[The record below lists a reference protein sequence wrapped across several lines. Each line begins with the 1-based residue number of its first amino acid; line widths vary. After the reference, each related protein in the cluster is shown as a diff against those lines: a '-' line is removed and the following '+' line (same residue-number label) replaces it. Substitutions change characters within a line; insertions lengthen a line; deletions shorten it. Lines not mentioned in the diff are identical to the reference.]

1 MDDQQKTSV
10 ERVLRTM
17 AARIE
22 AAAPEGWRRGRLCT
36 YRGTSGSGGGNS
48 FYEMADGHKQECVAP
63 QGAKELYALSGAST
77 DHLTIE
83 LTVEPS
89 GRFEAVLSQAITRKT
104 YPEQDQLLYVLRP
117 DHLPVQ
123 PGAEQDGPSD
133 PTPAGDPE
141 EAVRLFR
148 QYLQKRADIHG
159 EEEFLPP
166 PLDPVQRAAL
176 LDDFQGELPPDLV
189 ALYGEADGDDEIGLF
204 HGHPWFGLES
214 TTTHIHHHYEW
225 KWTDNPLWA
234 MAGEAEPPETIR
246 RWLNSPNW
254 IPFATSTGGDYL
266 AVDMDP
272 GPAGRPGQVIRVGR
286 NYRPQPVYV
295 ADSVTTML
303 RQHVTALDRGDYWE
317 EDGYLDV
324 DVKIPSYLDDSKTF
338 WRGEG
343 PIPKKPHRIHTLVV
357 DKVKSLDLEA
367 VRRAPHM
374 RAVMLFGKGPVDLRP
389 LLDIPLEVLHLH
401 LDAVDLQQIAG
412 HPTLRVVQLS
422 TRRPV
427 DLSALRTFPRL
438 EGLELSGAVV
448 QDVGTIADL
457 SGLLSLTLSYEQ
469 WQQLD
474 KVPLLAAAG
483 LGGDTTLSQVNEWAA
498 RFEPDELLGGY
509 EHFEGQV
516 HSGD

>member
-1 MDDQQKTSV
+1 
-10 ERVLRTM
+10 M
-17 AARIE
+17 AASIE
-22 AAAPEGWRRGRLCT
+22 AAAPEGWRRGRLRT
-36 YRGTSGSGGGNS
+36 YRGPSGSGGGKS
-48 FYEMADGHKQECVAP
+48 FYEMADGAEQGCVVP
-63 QGAKELYALSGAST
+63 QGANELYALSGAST
-77 DHLTIE
+77 DHLTVE

-89 GRFEAVLSQAITRKT
+89 GRFEAVLSQAITRKS
-104 YPEQDQLLYVLRP
+104 YPEQEQLLYVLRP
-117 DHLPVQ
+117 DKLPVQ

-148 QYLQKRADIHG
+148 QYVHKRADIHG
-159 EEEFLPP
+159 EEESLPP
-166 PLDPVQRAAL
+166 PLDRAERAAL
-176 LDDFQGELPPDLV
+176 LDDFRCELPPDLV
-189 ALYGEADGDDEIGLF
+189 ALYGEANGDGEIGLF

-225 KWTDNPLWA
+225 KWTDDPLWA

-246 RWLNSPNW
+246 RWLGSPRW

-286 NYRPQPVYV
+286 NYHPQPVYV

-303 RQHVTALDRGDYWE
+303 RRHVAALDRGDYWE

-324 DVKIPSYLDDSKTF
+324 DVEIPSYLDDSKTF

-343 PIPKKPHRIHTLVV
+343 PIPKRPHRIHTLVV
-357 DKVKSLDLEA
+357 DKVTRLDLEA

-374 RAVMLFGKGPVDLRP
+374 RVVMLFGEGPVDLRP
-389 LLDIPLEVLHLH
+389 LLDIPLEALRLH
-401 LDAVDLQQIAG
+401 LDAVDLHQLAG

-422 TRRPV
+422 TKQPV

-438 EGLELSGAVV
+438 EGLELSGAIV
-448 QDVGTIADL
+448 QDVGTVADL

-469 WQQLD
+469 WQELD
-474 KVPLLAAAG
+474 EMPLLAAAG
-483 LGGDTTLSQVNEWAA
+483 LGGESTLSQVNEWAA
-498 RFEPDELLGGY
+498 RFEVSELGGGY
-509 EHFEGQV
+509 EYFEGRV
-516 HSGD
+516 HSDD

>member
-1 MDDQQKTSV
+1 MNDQQKIAA
-10 ERVLRTM
+10 ERVLQNM

-36 YRGTSGSGGGNS
+36 YRGASGGGGNS
-48 FYEMADGHKQECVAP
+48 FYEMADGARQACVIP
-63 QGAKELYALSGAST
+63 QGAKELYALSGASS
-77 DHLTIE
+77 DHLTVE

-104 YPEQDQLLYVLRP
+104 HPEQDQLLYVLRP
-117 DHLPVQ
+117 DHVPVQ
-123 PGAEQDGPSD
+123 PGAEQDRPSD

-141 EAVRLFR
+141 EAVQLFR
-148 QYLQKRADIHG
+148 QYVQKRADIHG
-159 EEEFLPP
+159 EEELLPP
-166 PLDPVQRAAL
+166 PLDPAKRAAL
-176 LDDFQGELPPDLV
+176 LDDFRGELPPDLV

-204 HGHPWFGLES
+204 HGHLWFGLES

-234 MAGEAEPPETIR
+234 MADEAEPPGAIR
-246 RWLNSPNW
+246 RWLSSPNW

-272 GPAGRPGQVIRVGR
+272 GPAGRPGQVIRVGK
-286 NYRPQPVYV
+286 NYQRPVYV

-303 RQHVTALDRGDYWE
+303 RRHVAALDRGDYWQ
-317 EDGYLDV
+317 EDEYLDV
-324 DVKIPSYLDDSKTF
+324 DVEIPSHLDDSKTF

-343 PIPKKPHRIHTLVV
+343 PIPKEPHRIHTLVV
-357 DKVKSLDLEA
+357 DKVKSLDLES

-374 RAVMLFGKGPVDLRP
+374 RAVTLYGEGSVDLHP
-389 LLDIPLEVLHLH
+389 LLDIPLEALCLH
-401 LDAVDLQQIAG
+401 LDTVDLHQLAG
-412 HPTLRVVQLS
+412 HPTLRVVELS
-422 TRRPV
+422 TKQPV

-438 EGLELSGAVV
+438 EGLELSDAIV

-469 WQQLD
+469 WQELD
-474 KVPLLAAAG
+474 KVPPLAAAG
-483 LGGDTTLSQVNEWAA
+483 LGGDSTLSQVNEWAA

-509 EHFEGQV
+509 EYFEGRL